1 MANEKASEIPEGGMI
16 TEAGSSRKYLTGD
29 WRSKRPECD
38 EQKCTNC
45 LICWIYCPDNA
56 IIVKEGKRVGFRL
69 THCKGCGICANQ
81 CPAKAITM
89 KDEVG

>member
-1 MANEKASEIPEGGMI
+1 MVNEKASELTEGAMI
-16 TEAGSSRKYLTGD
+16 TEPGSSRKYKTGD

-38 EQKCTNC
+38 EDKCTNC
-45 LICWIYCPDNA
+45 LICWIYCPDNS
-56 IIVKEGKRVGFRL
+56 IIVEKGKRVGFKL

-89 KDEVG
+89 KEEVA